1 MKPQLVYPARI
12 VKSENGRIRYADLL
26 KMAYLSPQKTLTQAQ
41 VQSGLRFVIWDGLMA
56 EVMTSLTSGT
66 FLIAMALLLG
76 ATNLQ
81 IGILSAMPLFTNLA
95 QLASV
100 WLVKKYN
107 NRRAVAVYCA
117 YLARIPLLIIAFCM
131 IFLNLGSIDLL
142 LFFLFFHYLF
152 GSIAGPSW
160 NSWMKDMVPERMLG
174 NYFARRSSYTQLLN
188 IALSISLALL
198 LEYLKINYPNLQL
211 STYALLFLIGGLAGL
226 IGGYLLSKA
235 PEPQSYLT
243 EANIISLFSEPFRNK
258 NFRKL
263 LSFNAAWIFG
273 VNIATPFFTVFMMKT
288 MGLALPYIIGL
299 SVVSQLASVLTIRMW
314 GIFSDRYSNKSIISI
329 AGPLYALCII
339 AWCFVGIYTN
349 FINNLLLLIAI
360 HLLTGFATSG
370 INLSLTNIGLKLA
383 PKNEAIVY
391 LSVKNIITALFS
403 SLGPLIGGLM
413 ADFFISRSLLLSLQ
427 WKSPYFEK
435 VFRIIQLQQWNFL
448 FLVSAFIVLLSLQLL
463 MSVKEVGE
471 VSKKVVRRIM
481 RTSIKSNLKEY
492 FIIGNII
499 SLHEQIRAILKPKN
513 RGID

>member
-1 MKPQLVYPARI
+1 
-12 VKSENGRIRYADLL
+12 
-26 KMAYLSPQKTLTQAQ
+26 MAYLSPQKSITQLQ
-41 VQSGLRFVIWDGLMA
+41 VQNGLKMVIWDGLMA

-117 YLARIPLLIIAFCM
+117 YLARIPLLLIALSILLFD
-131 IFLNLGSIDLL
+131 LGSMNVL

-188 IALSISLALL
+188 IVLSISLALL
-198 LEYLKINYPNLQL
+198 LEYIKVIYPNLQL
-211 STYALLFLIGGLAGL
+211 STYAFLFLIGGLAGL

-243 EANIISLFSEPFRNK
+243 EANIVSLFSEPFKNK

-299 SVVSQLASVLTIRMW
+299 SVLSQFASVLTIRMW
-314 GIFSDRYSNKSIISI
+314 GIFSDRYSNKSILSI
-329 AGPLYALCII
+329 AGPLYVMCII
-339 AWCFVGIYTN
+339 AWCFVGIYTH
-349 FINNLLLLIAI
+349 FINNLLLLVAI
-360 HLLTGFATSG
+360 HLLTGVSTAG

-383 PKNEAIVY
+383 PKTQAIVY
-391 LSVKNIITALFS
+391 LSVKNIVTAFFS
-403 SLGPLIGGLM
+403 SMGPLIGGLM
-413 ADFFISRSLLLSLQ
+413 ADYFTSRSLLLSLQ

-435 VFRIIQLQQWNFL
+435 VFRIIQLQQWNFV
-448 FLVSAFIVLLSLQLL
+448 FLISALIVLLSLQLL
-463 MSVKEVGE
+463 VGVKEVGE

-499 SLHEQIRAILKPKN
+499 TLHEQLRAIVKLKN
-513 RGID
+513 RRID

>member
-1 MKPQLVYPARI
+1 
-12 VKSENGRIRYADLL
+12 
-26 KMAYLSPQKTLTQAQ
+26 MAYLSPQKSITQLQ
-41 VQSGLRFVIWDGLMA
+41 VQNGLKMVIWDGLMA

-117 YLARIPLLIIAFCM
+117 YLARIPLLLIALSILLFD
-131 IFLNLGSIDLL
+131 LGSMNVL

-188 IALSISLALL
+188 IVLSISLALL
-198 LEYLKINYPNLQL
+198 LEYIKVIYPNLQL
-211 STYALLFLIGGLAGL
+211 STYAFLFLIGGLAGL

-243 EANIISLFSEPFRNK
+243 EANIVSLFSEPFKNK

-299 SVVSQLASVLTIRMW
+299 SVLSQFASVLTIRMW
-314 GIFSDRYSNKSIISI
+314 GIFSDRYSNKSILSI
-329 AGPLYALCII
+329 AGPLYVMCII
-339 AWCFVGIYTN
+339 AWCFVGIYTH
-349 FINNLLLLIAI
+349 FINNLLLLVAI
-360 HLLTGFATSG
+360 HLLTGVSTAG

-383 PKNEAIVY
+383 PKTQAIVY
-391 LSVKNIITALFS
+391 LSVKNIVTAFFS
-403 SLGPLIGGLM
+403 SMGPLIGGLM
-413 ADFFISRSLLLSLQ
+413 ADYFTSRSLLLSLQ

-435 VFRIIQLQQWNFL
+435 VFRIIQLQQWNFV
-448 FLVSAFIVLLSLQLL
+448 FLISALIVLLSLQLL
-463 MSVKEVGE
+463 VGVKEVGE
-471 VSKKVVRRIM
+471 VSKNVVRRIM

-499 SLHEQIRAILKPKN
+499 TLHEQLRAIVKLKN
-513 RGID
+513 RRID